1 MPAAVREAV
10 REAAEEFGR
19 MPAKDAA
26 DLVSMMEREGRI
38 IEECWS

>member
-10 REAAEEFGR
+10 KEAAEEFGN
-19 MPAKDAA
+19 MSTKDAA
-26 DLVSMMEREGRI
+26 SLVSMMEREGRV